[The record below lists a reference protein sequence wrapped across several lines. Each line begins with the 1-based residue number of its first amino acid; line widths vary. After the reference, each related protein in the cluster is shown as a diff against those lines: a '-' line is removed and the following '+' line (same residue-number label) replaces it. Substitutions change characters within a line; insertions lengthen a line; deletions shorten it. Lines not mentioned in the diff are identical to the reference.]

1 MLRDA
6 RKLEAG
12 TAIECDLCVVGAGA
26 AGITIARALADT
38 GIRLC
43 LVESGGLE
51 FEEQVQA
58 LYKGKNVGLPYFDL
72 DICRLRMFGGT
83 TNHWEGRCRPF
94 DAIDFQ
100 VREWVPH
107 SGWPITLADL
117 EPFYRRAQEIC
128 QLGPYEYR
136 SEDWLLEGETLVP
149 FAPERIESLVWQ
161 YSPPTRFGEVYRAEL
176 ERAENLD
183 VLLHA
188 SVVEIEASEAL
199 SRVQALH
206 LSTLEGKR
214 LAVRARSY
222 ALACGGL
229 ENPRL
234 LLASNRQAR
243 DGLGNGHGVVGR
255 YFMEHPHIVAA
266 RALVADPAFLA
277 FYDYKLRLTPRR
289 SHSVL
294 GCMHLSEQAQRSE
307 GLLNYDASVT
317 VDNIGDSGYAALR
330 RIWNSVE
337 RGESPDDLVADLKTA
352 LFDID
357 DTFAGLLGRFG
368 VRDYQVQAGSFR
380 LWSYL
385 EQAPNPESRVF
396 LDDEQDA
403 LGMPRIGLDWRL
415 TELDKRS
422 LLRTH
427 EILAE
432 ELGRTGIGRLQLE
445 AWLQDAGGGWSDDL
459 SGGYHP
465 MGTTRMADDPARGV
479 VDRDCR
485 VHGIANLYVAGSSV
499 FPTGGSANPTLTIV
513 ALALRL
519 AEHLRAELS
528 V

>member
-6 RKLEAG
+6 RELEAG
-12 TAIECDLCVVGAGA
+12 AVIECDLCVVGAGA
-26 AGITIARALADT
+26 AGITIARALAGT
-38 GIRLC
+38 GIRVC

-51 FEEQVQA
+51 FEEQVQD
-58 LYKGKNVGLPYFDL
+58 LFKGQNVGLPYFDL

-94 DAIDFQ
+94 DAIDFEA
-100 VREWVPH
+100 RDWVPH
-107 SGWPITLADL
+107 SGWPIMLADL
-117 EPFYRRAQEIC
+117 APFYRQAQEIC
-128 QLGPYEYR
+128 QLGPFEYR
-136 SEDWLLEGETLVP
+136 GEDWLLEGETLVP
-149 FAPERIESLVWQ
+149 FAPDRVESLVWQ
-161 YSPPTRFGEVYRAEL
+161 YSPPTRFGEVYRTEL
-176 ERAENLD
+176 ERADNLD

-188 SVVEIEASEAL
+188 SAVEIEAGEGLSQVSAL
-199 SRVQALH
+199 R
-206 LSTLEGKR
+206 LSTLESKR
-214 LAVRARSY
+214 FVVHARSY
-222 ALACGGL
+222 VLACGGL

-277 FYDYKLRLTPRR
+277 FYDYNLRLAPRR
-289 SHSVL
+289 GHSVL
-294 GCMHLSEQAQRSE
+294 GCMHLSEQTQHAE

-317 VDNIGDSGYAALR
+317 ADNIGDSGYAALR

-337 RGESPDDLVADLKTA
+337 RGASPDDLIGDLKTT

-368 VRDYQVQAGSFR
+368 VRDYQPAAGSFR
-380 LWSYL
+380 LWSFA
-385 EQAPNPESRVF
+385 EQAPNPDSRVL
-396 LDDEQDA
+396 LDGERDA
-403 LGMPRIGLDWRL
+403 LGMPRIRLDWRL
-415 TELDKRS
+415 TDLDRRS

-427 EILAE
+427 EALAKE
-432 ELGRTGIGRLQLE
+432 FGRTGLGRIQIE
-445 AWLQDAGGGWSDDL
+445 AWLQDDKAGWSDEL

-465 MGTTRMADDPARGV
+465 MGTTRMADDPRRGV
-479 VDRDCR
+479 VDRHCR
-485 VHGIANLYVAGSSV
+485 VHGLTNLYVAGSSV

-519 AEHLRAELS
+519 AEHLKAELS